1 MSHVIGYLQIGTILF
16 ILTFLSRL
24 RYLWVNEV
32 RSAETLAQGLTALF
46 KFGLGLAFLTVL
58 FWPIMVPLVFY
69 WVVIEGR
76 RNKAEDQPEPV
87 FTPDRHCLTK
97 AMSQA
102 EIETLETVRDPLK
115 AAPQLPFG
123 HLNAAW
129 RRFLSNLPH
138 GCEFWA
144 YRTDWKGKWG
154 TRERREGYAAVID
167 GEVFEFFETVNFR
180 IER

>member
-87 FTPDRHCLTK
+87 FTPDRHCLLIVVEK
-97 AMSQA
+97 
-102 EIETLETVRDPLK
+102 
-115 AAPQLPFG
+115 
-123 HLNAAW
+123 
-129 RRFLSNLPH
+129 
-138 GCEFWA
+138 
-144 YRTDWKGKWG
+144 
-154 TRERREGYAAVID
+154 
-167 GEVFEFFETVNFR
+167 
-180 IER
+180 